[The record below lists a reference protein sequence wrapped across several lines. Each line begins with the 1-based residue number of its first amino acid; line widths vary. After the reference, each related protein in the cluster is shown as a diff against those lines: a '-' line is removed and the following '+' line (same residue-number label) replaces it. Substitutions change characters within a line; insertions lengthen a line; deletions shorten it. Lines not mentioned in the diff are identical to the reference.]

1 MQKCDADNLLI
12 ENNKIL
18 LDNRKIANVFNK
30 IIILCYK
37 FFGDWLK
44 IIIIFPRQIQNF
56 SIQNQKNMNNQ

>member
-1 MQKCDADNLLI
+1 MQKCDADNLFI

-37 FFGDWLK
+37 SFGD
-44 IIIIFPRQIQNF
+44 
-56 SIQNQKNMNNQ
+56 